1 MASSTSNNQQ
11 DDHPQQSDEDN
22 IILSVDEL
30 PAAKDTVKVLEVRRK
45 IEDILEARRLKKEF
59 DFEAEMNN

>member
-11 DDHPQQSDEDN
+11 DDHPQESDEDN

-30 PAAKDTVKVLEVRRK
+30 PTAKDTVKVLEVRRK

-59 DFEAEMNN
+59 DFDF

>member
-30 PAAKDTVKVLEVRRK
+30 PTAKDTVKVLEVRRK

-59 DFEAEMNN
+59 DFDF

>member
-1 MASSTSNNQQ
+1 MASSTSNNHQ
-11 DDHPQQSDEDN
+11 DDHPQESDEDN

-30 PAAKDTVKVLEVRRK
+30 PTAKDTVKVLEVRRK

-59 DFEAEMNN
+59 DFDF

>member
-1 MASSTSNNQQ
+1 MASSASNNQQ
-11 DDHPQQSDEDN
+11 DDHPQESDEDN

-30 PAAKDTVKVLEVRRK
+30 PTAKDTVKVLEVRRK

-59 DFEAEMNN
+59 DFDF

>member
-11 DDHPQQSDEDN
+11 DDHPQESDEDN
-22 IILSVDEL
+22 LSVDEL
-30 PAAKDTVKVLEVRRK
+30 PTAKDTVKVLEVRRK

-59 DFEAEMNN
+59 DFDF